1 MQAAAGKLS
10 ARFGHKACGVALFF
24 RDLMHQSPGRQHP
37 VAHLNHAR
45 GVVKIEFELARFRF
59 RHNAAERQTLTPR
72 LGFHRLQQRAVA
84 PWHINI
90 KAARCRRRAV
100 HGLQIKL
107 HFRGYHR
114 IDAARVKLRQKALQ
128 HNARLQRAACAV
140 GLLHREQQLGVMRW
154 IACAGAQRAAN
165 RQAEPVRLALR
176 EGAFNNMPFH
186 IHGVDRQRKI
196 AALGERAQAV
206 GADALAAPTAVE
218 IVQINI
224 DMAGVRIFP
233 QVSIGFLA
241 KGRQCALR
249 RACQH
254 PGIQQCREHNRF
266 LTGRRRC
273 RAKGF
278 KPGSKGKGKHKSR
291 FL

>member
-1 MQAAAGKLS
+1 MQAAASKLS
-10 ARFGHKACGVALFF
+10 ARFRHKACQIALFF
-24 RDLMHQSPGRQHP
+24 RDLMHQSPRRQHP
-37 VAHLNHAR
+37 VAHLHHAR
-45 GVVKIEFELARFRF
+45 GVVKIELELARFRF
-59 RHNAAERQTLTPR
+59 RHNAAERQTLSPR
-72 LGFHRLQQRAVA
+72 LGFHRLQQRTVA
-84 PWHINI
+84 ARHIDI

-114 IDAARVKLRQKALQ
+114 INAARVKLRQKALQ

-154 IACAGAQRAAN
+154 IACAGAQRAAD
-165 RQAEPVRLALR
+165 RQTEPVRLALR
-176 EGAFNNMPFH
+176 EGAFNNVPFH
-186 IHGVDRQRKI
+186 IHRVDRQRKI

-206 GADALAAPTAVE
+206 GADALAAPTAVQ
-218 IVQINI
+218 VMQINI
-224 DMAGVRIFP
+224 DMTGVRIFP
-233 QVSIGFLA
+233 QVSVGFLA
-241 KGRQCALR
+241 KRDR
-249 RACQH
+249 RAVRRARQH

-266 LTGRRRC
+266 LAGRCRC